1 MKSKT
6 PISWFLAILIN
17 DCLLYQ
23 EDFLQS
29 GMTSIEV
36 VIQIY
41 SEYFLRKLSENFK
54 KFFLFIVMERIWTFW
69 KLFSIVALSI
79 RESILA
85 HCCVSYGNQSFDFLW
100 KSNEAIS
107 LWNAIRGW
115 SKLTVTVQA
124 PTPQND
130 QIIRQFLPTNC
141 LSVFDHFVGLVLKGL
156 KILRMPLRDF
166 ASFWF

>member
-1 MKSKT
+1 MVFGHPDQWLLALPRRLSTKWYDKYWGCHPNLFGIFFT
-6 PISWFLAILIN
+6 KIVRKFYEIFFIHCDGTYLNFLEAISN
-17 DCLLYQ
+17 
-23 EDFLQS
+23 
-29 GMTSIEV
+29 
-36 VIQIY
+36 
-41 SEYFLRKLSENFK
+41 
-54 KFFLFIVMERIWTFW
+54 
-69 KLFSIVALSI
+69 FSIVALSI

-141 LSVFDHFVGLVLKGL
+141 LSVFDHFVGLVIKGL